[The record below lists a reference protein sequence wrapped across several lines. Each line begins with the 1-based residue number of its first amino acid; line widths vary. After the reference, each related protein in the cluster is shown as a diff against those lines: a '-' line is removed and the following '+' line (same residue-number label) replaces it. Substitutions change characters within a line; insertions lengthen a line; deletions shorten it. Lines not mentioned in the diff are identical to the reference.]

1 MISVIF
7 YFILNFKLDQPIH
20 VESTT
25 ESIGVNG
32 AKIGVSPS
40 QSFHTGDIKDNQMDN
55 DNISTKTDTCYK
67 EDKPM
72 SSHSSEYGTDQGTDE
87 TPSSNAS
94 LNPQSKYRLL
104 LSKAY

>member
-1 MISVIF
+1 MERT
-7 YFILNFKLDQPIH
+7 P
-20 VESTT
+20 

-32 AKIGVSPS
+32 EKIGVSPS

-67 EDKPM
+67 EDEPM
-72 SSHSSEYGTDQGTDE
+72 SSHSSEYGTDRDIDE

-94 LNPQSKYRLL
+94 LNPQSKYRLQ
-104 LSKAY
+104 AY

>member
-1 MISVIF
+1 M
-7 YFILNFKLDQPIH
+7 
-20 VESTT
+20 ERTT

-32 AKIGVSPS
+32 EKIGVIPS

-67 EDKPM
+67 EDEPM
-72 SSHSSEYGTDQGTDE
+72 SSHSSEYGTDRGIDE

-104 LSKAY
+104 LSKAN